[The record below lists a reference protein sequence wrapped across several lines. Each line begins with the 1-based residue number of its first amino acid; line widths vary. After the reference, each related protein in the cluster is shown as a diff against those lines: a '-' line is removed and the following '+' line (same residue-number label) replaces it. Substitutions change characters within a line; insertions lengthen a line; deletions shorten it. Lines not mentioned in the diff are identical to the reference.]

1 MPQVIRSTE
10 GRYDVQ
16 EVEEFGRAY
25 RWRPEQ
31 VVIECDC
38 GERPT
43 LTSART
49 ACGECGADHTVLIR
63 EWLAGTRRRLKGDE
77 VTTHPW
83 RFWHPPESAG
93 IPV

>member
-1 MPQVIRSTE
+1 MPQVIQSTE

-16 EVEEFGRAY
+16 EVEDFGRVY
-25 RWRPEQ
+25 RWRPES

-38 GERPT
+38 GARPT
-43 LTSART
+43 CTSSRI

-63 EWLAGTRRRLKGDE
+63 EWLAGTRRLKGDE
-77 VTTHPW
+77 VARPW
-83 RFWHPPESAG
+83 RSWHPPENAG